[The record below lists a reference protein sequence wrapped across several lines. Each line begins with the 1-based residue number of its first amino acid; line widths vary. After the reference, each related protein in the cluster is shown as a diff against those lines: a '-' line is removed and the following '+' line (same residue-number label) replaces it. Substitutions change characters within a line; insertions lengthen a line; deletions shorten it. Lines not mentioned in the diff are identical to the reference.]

1 MAIQFKG
8 FRATKP
14 VVRLIDADKSI
25 YQAFFIGYDS
35 AGNKRQFRYTSEIS
49 RATVSQRKRA
59 AEVFCETMWEAMLK
73 GWNPF
78 LIDYPFFEKSIDD
91 QMHLGFSM
99 ALDYAL
105 KIKIPYLSKYSVYDY
120 NGCVRFMK
128 KAAMQCGCE
137 NALVNSMERKDI
149 RMIMATAKE
158 KNGWSNKARNK
169 YLTIL
174 KSLLTV
180 LVDEDRIKFNPAHK
194 IKNEPEEQGS
204 GYKRLTDEEKEKIAG
219 HLYQECPA
227 FFEYLLFIYQLGIR
241 RKENLLLKVR
251 DINLQRSEILIRPE
265 VAKTNKA
272 RIIPIT
278 HDINQI
284 LMGRSV
290 WELPKEYYLFSNNK
304 FAPGPNPYH
313 PNIPTNWWAK
323 YVQKDLGIDC
333 KLYSLKHKGAD
344 DKIYAGIP
352 LDALKNMYGHKSRQ
366 MTEIYAAAVKDK
378 YNQQIIDNAPAFTAK
393 VVKMKKEA

>member
-14 VVRLIDADKSI
+14 VVRLLDAEKSI
-25 YQAFFIGYDS
+25 YQAFFIGYDLG
-35 AGNKRQFRYTSEIS
+35 GNKKQFRYTREIS
-49 RATVSQRKRA
+49 RSTINDRKRA
-59 AEVFCETMWEAMLK
+59 AEQFCETMWEAMMK

-78 LIDYPFFEKSIDD
+78 KEDYPLYEKTVTDL
-91 QMHLGFSM
+91 MYLTFSS

-105 KIKIPYLSKYSVYDY
+105 QAKIPYLSQWSIPDY
-120 NGCVRFMK
+120 KGCVRFIK
-128 KAAMQCGCE
+128 KAALKCGCE
-137 NALVNSMERKDI
+137 SVLVNVMERKDI
-149 RMIMATAKE
+149 RMIIATAKE
-158 KNGWSNKARNK
+158 MNEWSNKARNK

-174 KSLLTV
+174 KSLFTV
-180 LVDEDRIKFNPAHK
+180 LVDEDRIKYNPAHG

-204 GYKRLTDEEKEKIAG
+204 GYKRLTDPEKEKIAA
-219 HLYQECPA
+219 HLYEKFPQ

-241 RKENLLLKVR
+241 RKELLLIKIK
-251 DINLQRSEILIRPE
+251 DINLQRAEIMIRAD

-278 HDINQI
+278 HDINDI
-284 LMGRSV
+284 LMGRKL
-290 WELPKEYYLFSNNK
+290 WNYPGEYYLFSKDK
-304 FAPGPNPYH
+304 FNPGPEHYH
-313 PNIPTNWWAK
+313 ANVPTRWWENH
-323 YVQKDLGIDC
+323 VQKELGIDC

-352 LDALKNMYGHKSRQ
+352 LDALKNMYGHKSKQ

-378 YNQQIIDNAPAFTAK
+378 YHQQIIDHAPEFTAK
-393 VVKMKKEA
+393 VVQMKKAQ

>member
-14 VVRLIDADKSI
+14 VVRLIDAEKSI

-35 AGNKRQFRYTSEIS
+35 AGNKRQFRYSSEIS
-49 RATVSQRKRA
+49 RATISQRKRA
-59 AEVFCETMWEAMLK
+59 AEEFCSTMLEAMYR

-78 LIDYPFFEKSIDD
+78 LIEYPLFEKTVDELM
-91 QMHLGFSM
+91 QFTFSV

-105 KIKIPYLSKYSVYDY
+105 KQKCIYLSKYSAPDY
-120 NGCVRFMK
+120 KGCVRFMK
-128 KAAMQCGCE
+128 AAAQQCGCE
-137 NALVNSMERKDI
+137 NVLINSMERKDI
-149 RMIMATAKE
+149 RMIIATAKE
-158 KNGWSNKARNK
+158 TNGWSNKARNK

-180 LVDEDRIKFNPAHK
+180 LVDEDRIKYNPAHK

-219 HLYQECPA
+219 HLYQQCPA

-241 RKENLLLKVR
+241 RKENLLLKIK

-278 HDINQI
+278 HDINEI
-284 LMGRSV
+284 LMGRQV
-290 WELPKEYYLFSNNK
+290 WSLPKEYYLFSNNK
-304 FAPGPNPYH
+304 FNPGPDLYH
-313 PNIPTNWWAK
+313 PNVPTSWWAK

-352 LDALKNMYGHKSRQ
+352 LDALKNMYGHKSKQ

-378 YNQQIIDNAPAFTAK
+378 YNQQIIDNAPEFTAK
-393 VVKMKKEA
+393 VVRMKKEA